1 MKKRILI
8 SDIARDLGISVTTVS
23 FILNDKS
30 KEKRISEAL
39 TKKVL
44 SHIKKVG
51 YKPNQ
56 LAKSLRTGQTKM
68 LGLLVEDIG
77 NTFFANMAKLIEKSA
92 YNHGYHISYC
102 STDNDE
108 TKTKELI
115 QLFYD
120 RQVDGFILTPS
131 EGLEETVQKL
141 INNNIPL
148 VLIDRYLT
156 EVDTSYVVSD
166 NFKGAYDA
174 TKHLLA
180 DQGKSKK
187 VGFISLYSNQTQM
200 RDRLDGYMKAIDD
213 HKNQAYIKKINMD
226 EEDEEAVS
234 LIHDFL
240 LEHKLDAVLFATNYL
255 AILGLKTIKK
265 YNLKYPEIFSF
276 DDHTLFSLHEPPISV
291 VSQDIHALSAE
302 TISCLIKEIGN
313 KNKQS
318 NKVVVPCALKIRA

>member
-44 SHIKKVG
+44 NHIKKVG

-56 LAKSLRTGQTKM
+56 LAKSLRTGQTKI

-77 NTFFANMAKLIEKSA
+77 NTFFSNMAKQIEKNA
-92 YNHGYHISYC
+92 YDHGYHIIYC

-131 EGLEETVQKL
+131 EGLQETIQNL

-148 VLIDRYLT
+148 VLFDRYLP
-156 EVDTSYVVSD
+156 EVETNYVVSD
-166 NFKGAYDA
+166 NFNGAYDA
-174 TKHLLA
+174 TKYLLA
-180 DQGKSKK
+180 EGKSQK
-187 VGFISLYSNQTQM
+187 VGFFSLYSNQTQM
-200 RDRLDGYMKAIDD
+200 RDRLEGYMKAIDD
-213 HKNQAYIKKINMD
+213 NKSQAYIKKINMD
-226 EEDEEAVS
+226 ENEEEAIS
-234 LIHDFL
+234 LIHHFL
-240 LEHKLDAVLFATNYL
+240 VENRVDSVFFATNYL
-255 AILGLKTIKK
+255 AILGLKAIKK
-265 YNLKYPEIFSF
+265 FGLKQPKIFSF
-276 DDHTLFSLHEPPISV
+276 DEHTLFGLHEPPISA
-291 VSQDIHALSAE
+291 VSQDIHTLA
-302 TISCLIKEIGN
+302 KEIVN
-313 KNKQS
+313 SLVKEITEKKKTTNRI
-318 NKVVVPCALKIRA
+318 VVPCTLKIRD